1 MRLQVR
7 RVSRDSWGS
16 TPAAKWIL
24 PAGGTGCED
33 VSAFVN
39 GVVCGFPRLGC
50 HDAFCIDDVGSC
62 VAVEQKLPTLLIE
75 ARPWFG
81 VRLHYANRDLI
92 DQEEHAHLVVDMQQN

>member
-50 HDAFCIDDVGSC
+50 HDAFCIEDVGRH

-75 ARPWFG
+75 ARSRFG
-81 VRLHYANRDLI
+81 VGLPHTTRELV
-92 DQEEHAHLVVDMQQN
+92 DQAEHAPRVVVLEQN